1 MFFLF
6 SVFRVPRGPTLSF
19 KILDFTL
26 ARDVVSAQKKQMV
39 FEEAFKS
46 SPLIVL
52 NNFSGEGMQMKLMA
66 SMFQNMFPTIN
77 LTTVGARKYI
87 EQLRFT
93 EKLTI
98 FWEKLSNR
106 RFAYLFIFSR

>member
-1 MFFLF
+1 M
-6 SVFRVPRGPTLSF
+6 F
-19 KILDFTL
+19 KIHNFAL
-26 ARDVVSAQKKQMV
+26 ARDVVSLAKKQLV

-77 LTTVGARKYI
+77 LTTVKIISINFLNLYSYRK
-87 EQLRFT
+87 
-93 EKLTI
+93 TI
-98 FWEKLSNR
+98 IKVSSN
-106 RFAYLFIFSR
+106 IFLN